1 MFRSPRNLIEGETE
15 MASIE
20 QFEDHCW
27 KDVVPA
33 ADMKLYSC
41 YARATYVGP
50 RPALLAIDLY
60 NIVYRGG
67 PHSPYE
73 LDPVYPNSCG
83 IYAHRAIEPTKRL
96 FAAARNAAIPIF
108 YCTQETRPNNRPSGA
123 VSTRRQGLS
132 MPSENDDYDIYREFT
147 PQDSDIVIRKQRA
160 SVFQGTPLVSHLTM
174 LGVNSLIVCGESTS
188 GCVRASCVDAYS
200 SGFHVSLVEEC
211 TFDRAEL
218 TNKVN
223 LFDLH
228 HKYIDVMHVDEVIA
242 HLHRIA
248 PDRPAAAQSRAASGR
263 R

>member
-1 MFRSPRNLIEGETE
+1 
-15 MASIE
+15 MAAID

-33 ADMKLYSC
+33 ADMKLYSG
-41 YARATYVGP
+41 YARETRVGP

-60 NIVYRGG
+60 NLVYRGG

-73 LDPVYPNSCG
+73 LDPRYPNSCG

-96 FAAARNAAIPIF
+96 FAAARRAALPIF
-108 YCTQETRPNNRPSGA
+108 YCTQETRPNNRPFGA
-123 VSTRRQGLS
+123 FSTRRQSLG
-132 MPSENDDYDIYREFT
+132 MPRDNDDYEIYREFA
-147 PQDSDIVIRKQRA
+147 PQASDVVIRKQRA
-160 SVFQGTPLVSHLTM
+160 SVFQGTPLASHLTL
-174 LGVNSLIVCGESTS
+174 LGVRSLIVCGESTS

-218 TNKVN
+218 THKVN

-228 HKYIDVMHVDEVIA
+228 HKYIDVMHVDEVLA
-242 HLHRIA
+242 HLERMVAEQGQPVPAVDA
-248 PDRPAAAQSRAASGR
+248 PTAETAVA
-263 R
+263 